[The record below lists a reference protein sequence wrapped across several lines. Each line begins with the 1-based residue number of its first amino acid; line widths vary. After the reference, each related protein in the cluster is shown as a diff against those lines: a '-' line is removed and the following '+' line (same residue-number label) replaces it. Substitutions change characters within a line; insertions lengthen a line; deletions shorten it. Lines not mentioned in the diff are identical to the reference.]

1 LYIGNEWNQK
11 NYNNEKYIF
20 NFVFSFC
27 VLQLHYIYI
36 QQINQENYY
45 SFRVHRNMYEF
56 GGKVMKRAIGI
67 FLIAQA
73 LLTYLRFIL
82 RLSLEH

>member
-1 LYIGNEWNQK
+1 MCNLINETTALSWGISFNPSYCNLIIINIRFLYIGNEWNQK
-11 NYNNEKYIF
+11 NDNNEKYIF

-45 SFRVHRNMYEF
+45 SFRVH
-56 GGKVMKRAIGI
+56 
-67 FLIAQA
+67 
-73 LLTYLRFIL
+73 FI
-82 RLSLEH
+82 